1 MFWYKSWLDTRWRF
15 LIGFAILAISAC
27 TVVLTYSR
35 VLALLP
41 LVPTVNIGGEI
52 GRRIKENAELI
63 RTYRGY
69 VFAQWFNQN
78 LMQTWTIFAVLI
90 GSGGLVSSGSEGAAL
105 FTLSLPISRNAIVGA
120 RAATGL
126 AELFVL
132 ALVPSFVIPL
142 LSPAIGQTYSLA
154 DVLVHSVCAFVAG
167 TVFFH
172 LALLMSTVF
181 HDVWRP
187 LLIALGIAIATALIE
202 QIPGSASSFGI
213 YHVMSGESYF
223 RGTGVPWI
231 GLLVS
236 ASLSGALLYGAAANL
251 QRRDF

>member
-15 LIGFAILAISAC
+15 LIGFGILALSAC
-27 TVVLTYSR
+27 VVVLGYSR
-35 VLALLP
+35 VLSLLP
-41 LVPTVNIGGEI
+41 LVPNADIGGEL

-69 VFAQWFNQN
+69 VFAQWFSQN
-78 LMQTWTIFAVLI
+78 LIQTWTIFAVLL

-105 FTLSLPISRNAIVGA
+105 FTLSLPISRHAIVGA

-126 AELFVL
+126 TELFAL
-132 ALVPSFVIPL
+132 AVAPSLVIPV
-142 LSPAIGQTYSLA
+142 LSPAVGQSYGIGDA
-154 DVLVHSVCAFVAG
+154 IVHSVCAFVAG

-172 LALLMSTVF
+172 LALLLSTVF
-181 HDVWRP
+181 YDVWRP
-187 LLIALGIAIATALIE
+187 LMISLGAAMAVALVEQVLPATASI
-202 QIPGSASSFGI
+202 GI

-223 RGTGVPWI
+223 RGTGVPWL
-231 GLLVS
+231 GLLVTGTIS
-236 ASLSGALLYGAAANL
+236 AALLYGAAVNL